1 MKLEIHL
8 KEKEFEEAV
17 AKKNISYSEL
27 AKKVG
32 ISRVY
37 LSNIKR
43 ENDKRFRASPHLRQ
57 RLIEFLGVE
66 FADIFKM
73 VPHKSTKKK

>member
-27 AKKVG
+27 ADQVG
-32 ISRVY
+32 VSRVY
-37 LSNIKR
+37 LSNLKS
-43 ENDKRFRASPHLRQ
+43 ENNTHFRASPHLRQ
-57 RLIEFLGVE
+57 KIMEALGVE
-66 FADIFKM
+66 FDDIFKM
-73 VPHKSTKKK
+73 VSHKLTKKK